1 MRQAHTKII
10 GSGAALG
17 LVCSVAALALGGI
30 PSVVNAG
37 ASTTSGNEHFWVSAF
52 NVNNQNPTTIVTTG
66 LFTDAGT
73 LSGPS
78 ANKATLSQGGFSINS
93 TGLNPSFK
101 LNPQTCFFTAS
112 YKGSIS
118 LGHGTGVYAGI
129 SGTLSVSGR
138 EQGVTMKAQTGK
150 CEEGNTPA
158 LGVTGLIRASGNV
171 TLGS

>member
-1 MRQAHTKII
+1 MRQARKRII

-17 LVCSVAALALGGI
+17 LLGAVAALALGGI
-30 PSVVNAG
+30 PSVVNA
-37 ASTTSGNEHFWVSAF
+37 AAATTSGNEHFWVSGF
-52 NVNNQNPTTIVTTG
+52 NVSNQNPTTIVTTG
-66 LFTDAGT
+66 LLTDAGT

-78 ANKATLSQGGFSINS
+78 ANKATLSQGGFSISS
-93 TGLNPSFK
+93 TGLIPSFK

-118 LGHGTGVYAGI
+118 LGHGTGAYAGI
-129 SGTLSVSGR
+129 SGTLSVSGG
-138 EQGVTMKAQTGK
+138 EQGVTMRAQSGK

-158 LGVTGLIRASGNV
+158 LGVTGLIRATGNV